1 MKHVFVALLVLVSS
15 ACLSGQ
21 TQGTTDTVNAQPP
34 VQSDEII
41 IKDLPAAQPIL
52 PEPIKPVAKQRTD
65 RKSIKRAFFMS
76 LAIPGAGEY
85 YVGARRYTA
94 GFLTAE
100 GLIWGFALVSKFQ
113 GEMWRSDYRNFAA
126 QQAGANYGRDD
137 DNYYRDIYE
146 YPNSD
151 WFNEDQWRQAREQY
165 PNDPQAQAAFV
176 AGRLYTAADGWRWAT
191 EDDWN
196 RYRSLRVKSRKTLQR
211 ISYAAGS
218 ALLNHLLSAV
228 NAARLARS
236 YNFRHARKTAAIDWR
251 LDLGRDESA
260 YQLRLVGN
268 F

>member
-1 MKHVFVALLVLVSS
+1 MKQVTFTLLILLSAARVFGQAPATADSS
-15 ACLSGQ
+15 
-21 TQGTTDTVNAQPP
+21 NARPAAR
-34 VQSDEII
+34 SDEII
-41 IKDLPAAQPIL
+41 IKDLPPAAPVVPGPVKPAAQT
-52 PEPIKPVAKQRTD
+52 RTD

-85 YVGARRYTA
+85 YVGAKRYAA